1 MPPVPIV
8 PPDVPA
14 GFPPGYR
21 PAARALVVDEV
32 DRILLVRF
40 EFPHRPGLPAAPG
53 AAAVPGAAATPGA
66 TATPGSAGRTVWATP
81 GGGIEQGETV
91 EQALRRELVEE
102 AGLHDVVIGPH
113 LWTRTVHFPMG
124 RWLGQCDVVHLV
136 RTAAFEPTPA
146 LSWEQLRAEAVH
158 ELRWWHLD
166 ELRAAAADPTTR
178 FAPRALVDTVQHL
191 LAHGPP
197 AVPHRFDA

>member
-1 MPPVPIV
+1 MPPAPIV
-8 PPDVPA
+8 PSDVPA
-14 GFPPGYR
+14 GFPAGYR

-40 EFPHRPGLPAAPG
+40 EFPHRPGLPAT
-53 AAAVPGAAATPGA
+53 PGAAATPGHPA
-66 TATPGSAGRTVWATP
+66 RTVWATP
-81 GGGIEQGETV
+81 GGGIEPGETV

-166 ELRAAAADPTTR
+166 ELRAAAADPATR
-178 FAPRALVDTVQHL
+178 FAPQALVDTVQHL

-197 AVPHRFDA
+197 TVPHRFDA